1 MLWISEPEVAE
12 LVDLE
17 DAIRA
22 QEQMLAREAA
32 GEARNMPKALGQY
45 GERNAMHALGS
56 MAPETGYVGFKTWTH
71 TRHGA
76 GTIFSLFDAERG
88 TVLAVI
94 EAAVLSQLRT
104 AAISGVAPR
113 WMAREDADTMA
124 LNGSGKEAM
133 LKVGGVAPG
142 GPRGRDTHGRGGG

>member
-1 MLWISEPEVAE
+1 
-12 LVDLE
+12 
-17 DAIRA
+17 
-22 QEQMLAREAA
+22 
-32 GEARNMPKALGQY
+32 
-45 GERNAMHALGS
+45 

-104 AAISGVAPR
+104 AAISGVATR

-124 LNGSGKEAM
+124 LIGSGKPAM
-133 LKVGGVAPG
+133 LPVVAVAAVRPLRRLQG
-142 GPRGRDTHGRGGG
+142 FSPPASRRARTSPRQNS

>member
-45 GERNAMHALGS
+45 GERNAMHAPGS

-88 TVLAVI
+88 TVLAGI
-94 EAAVLSQLRT
+94 EAAVLSQQIGR
-104 AAISGVAPR
+104 AAWRERGVR
-113 WMAREDADTMA
+113 SVENR
-124 LNGSGKEAM
+124 
-133 LKVGGVAPG
+133 
-142 GPRGRDTHGRGGG
+142 

>member
-22 QEQMLAREAA
+22 QEQMRAREAA

-56 MAPETGYVGFKTWTH
+56 LAPETGSVGFKTWSH

-88 TVLAVI
+88 TVLAGL
-94 EAAVLSQLRT
+94 EAV
-104 AAISGVAPR
+104 G
-113 WMAREDADTMA
+113 
-124 LNGSGKEAM
+124 NGRAQG
-133 LKVGGVAPG
+133 
-142 GPRGRDTHGRGGG
+142 

>member
-1 MLWISEPEVAE
+1 
-12 LVDLE
+12 
-17 DAIRA
+17 
-22 QEQMLAREAA
+22 
-32 GEARNMPKALGQY
+32 MPKALGQY

-94 EAAVLSQLRT
+94 AAAVLSQLRT
-104 AAISGVAPR
+104 AAISGVATR

-124 LNGSGKEAM
+124 LIDRHRVVQGK
-133 LKVGGVAPG
+133 GVSERVDLG
-142 GPRGRDTHGRGGG
+142 VRRHIKRKRD